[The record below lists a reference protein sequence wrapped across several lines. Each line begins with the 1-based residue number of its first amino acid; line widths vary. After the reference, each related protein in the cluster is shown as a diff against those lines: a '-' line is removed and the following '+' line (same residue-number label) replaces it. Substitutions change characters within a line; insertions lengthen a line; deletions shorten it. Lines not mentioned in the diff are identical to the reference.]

1 MITEKA
7 PSPGSPASTLPY
19 TPDSAVVLPTPTQSY
34 LIISTLHPA
43 YKKLFGFLVIILS
56 VLSSIKSTPSIVFV
70 ISWNSTPSTSKVD
83 VWLYN
88 QVSNLGPETF
98 SPR

>member
-7 PSPGSPASTLPY
+7 PIPGSVST
-19 TPDSAVVLPTPTQSY
+19 VLPNPILFVEIPTPAQSY
-34 LIISTLHPA
+34 LIRSTLQPL

-56 VLSSIKSTPSIVFV
+56 VLFPNSISSLSGSVIVLNSTPSI
-70 ISWNSTPSTSKVD
+70 SKVD